1 MKCQQNRIE
10 LVTRPGEHTFFSG
23 GHSRDITVDSELP
36 SLPTDGVR
44 LSSAAV
50 SSSLEHQPVSLSDID
65 LTMVKPEDNNDQE
78 DAGT

>member
-1 MKCQQNRIE
+1 M
-10 LVTRPGEHTFFSG
+10 TRPGDHTFFSG

-50 SSSLEHQPVSLSDID
+50 SSSEQQPVSLSDID
-65 LTMVKPEDNNDQE
+65 LTMVKPGDNNDQE